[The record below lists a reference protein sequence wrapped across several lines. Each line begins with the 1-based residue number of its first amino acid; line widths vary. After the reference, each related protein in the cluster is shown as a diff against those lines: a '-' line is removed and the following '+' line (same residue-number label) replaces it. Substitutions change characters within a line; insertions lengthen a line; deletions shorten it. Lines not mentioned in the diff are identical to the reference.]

1 MEKQV
6 IFRDRQELQ
15 SADLNNIESYAAA
28 SLQHLTQDAISKS
41 LHFTGGLVSAASAT
55 EVTVASLRFY
65 NDGKV
70 YVSEQEQTLNLFQY
84 LPLVT
89 KKCVAV
95 VLWGQETDTLVEPR
109 DFLIDLTTGATQPDI
124 SPGELARIVSFCS
137 LSMVY
142 SSSGIPAPSSPF
154 RKAEA
159 YKWVIRILR
168 TTGYRK
174 CPLCFMTVARSIV
187 AHFSNPHCASRL
199 SHLRRPQWM
208 NFFTCGSGYF
218 S

>member
-109 DFLIDLTTGATQPDI
+109 DFLIDLTTGATQPQAVAMQRLNACNVNLL
-124 SPGELARIVSFCS
+124 PGSESVDPQPPVIQTNTLAIA
-137 LSMVY
+137 LIY
-142 SSSGIPAPSSPF
+142 LTPTGIE
-154 RKAEA
+154 RVEMQE
-159 YKWVIRILR
+159 R
-168 TTGYRK
+168 
-174 CPLCFMTVARSIV
+174 
-187 AHFSNPHCASRL
+187 SRL
-199 SHLRRPQWM
+199 PSVRDHELRGVRAAATCRKPVSQGLLPAACSRP
-208 NFFTCGSGYF
+208 GSP
-218 S
+218 

>member
-6 IFRDRQELQ
+6 VFRDRQELQ
-15 SADLNNIESYAAA
+15 STDLNNIQSYAAD

-41 LHFTGGLVSAASAT
+41 LHFTGGLVSAASAA

-109 DFLIDLTTGATQPDI
+109 DFLIDLTTGATQPQ
-124 SPGELARIVSFCS
+124 A
-137 LSMVY
+137 
-142 SSSGIPAPSSPF
+142 
-154 RKAEA
+154 
-159 YKWVIRILR
+159 
-168 TTGYRK
+168 
-174 CPLCFMTVARSIV
+174 VA
-187 AHFSNPHCASRL
+187 
-199 SHLRRPQWM
+199 M
-208 NFFTCGSGYF
+208 
-218 S
+218 

>member
-41 LHFTGGLVSAASAT
+41 RHFTGGLVSAASAT

-109 DFLIDLTTGATQPDI
+109 DFLIDLTTGATQPQAVAMQRLNACNVNLLPGSESVDPQPPVIQTNTLAIALIYLTPTGIERVEMQVAIAFGASVQPLTRITPNVSATVTI
-124 SPGELARIVSFCS
+124 SAGLDVSRD
-137 LSMVY
+137 
-142 SSSGIPAPSSPF
+142 
-154 RKAEA
+154 RK
-159 YKWVIRILR
+159 
-168 TTGYRK
+168 
-174 CPLCFMTVARSIV
+174 S
-187 AHFSNPHCASRL
+187 
-199 SHLRRPQWM
+199 
-208 NFFTCGSGYF
+208 
-218 S
+218 

>member
-109 DFLIDLTTGATQPDI
+109 DFLIDLTTGATQPQAVAMQRLNACNVNLL
-124 SPGELARIVSFCS
+124 PGSESVDPQPPVIQTNTLAIALHDLNQLEAAQRQLEELLQR
-137 LSMVY
+137 
-142 SSSGIPAPSSPF
+142 
-154 RKAEA
+154 
-159 YKWVIRILR
+159 
-168 TTGYRK
+168 
-174 CPLCFMTVARSIV
+174 
-187 AHFSNPHCASRL
+187 
-199 SHLRRPQWM
+199 Q
-208 NFFTCGSGYF
+208 GSYYQLHQQQH
-218 S
+218 SA